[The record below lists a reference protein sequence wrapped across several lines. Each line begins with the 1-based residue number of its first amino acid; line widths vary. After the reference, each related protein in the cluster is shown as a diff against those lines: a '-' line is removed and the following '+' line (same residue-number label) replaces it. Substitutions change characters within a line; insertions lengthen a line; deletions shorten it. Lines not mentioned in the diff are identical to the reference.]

1 MLKVCTLKLI
11 LFTHTVISHS
21 LFKFHLFSTV
31 IPNGNSFRVGSDY
44 NYTFLNNKIY
54 AKKSPQSKKRNS
66 IHNSRH
72 TLLRFNFL
80 PLHIFYLKIY
90 FEKTGTLFL
99 LLVTHISLL
108 NMSLTFSMVQAHV
121 YMTAFCSY

>member
-1 MLKVCTLKLI
+1 MLKVYTLKLI
-11 LFTHTVISHS
+11 LFTHTVIPHS

-31 IPNGNSFRVGSDY
+31 IPNGNSFRVSSDY

-54 AKKSPQSKKRNS
+54 AKKSPQSKKRNL

-90 FEKTGTLFL
+90 FAKTGTLFL
-99 LLVTHISLL
+99 LLVKNSH
-108 NMSLTFSMVQAHV
+108 FS
-121 YMTAFCSY
+121 S